1 MPVTNCIFL
10 PLLDCISWFPVRRI
24 IDLIAWLELISE
36 LTVHADY
43 HLFWL
48 DFGNY
53 RRKASPGKLQHEFV
67 KVKLLIFS
75 ETFRQKQFYGSFC
88 CFYRF
93 CCFLAVLLSYYS
105 RRLGKVEIFR
115 IFRDKLWPVGSFS
128 AVTSVNV
135 GQFVPIDLCR
145 VPKSAENNSLKMRCN
160 QSGFL
165 RFAQG
170 PISDFLNFFHF
181 FERD

>member
-24 IDLIAWLELISE
+24 IDLIACLELISQIIF
-36 LTVHADY
+36 HADY

-88 CFYRF
+88 CFHRF

-105 RRLGKVEIFR
+105 RKFGKVEIFR
-115 IFRDKLWPVGSFS
+115 IFRDKLFTGREFFGCNFRKRRLICFNRPLSCSKECREQFPEDALQSKSFS
-128 AVTSVNV
+128 TFRARSNLW
-135 GQFVPIDLCR
+135 FP
-145 VPKSAENNSLKMRCN
+145 
-160 QSGFL
+160 
-165 RFAQG
+165 
-170 PISDFLNFFHF
+170 
-181 FERD
+181 